1 MSMSSPCD
9 YDICVVGGGINGAG
23 IARDAAGRGL
33 RVVLLEKGDL
43 AGATSS
49 ASSKLI
55 HGGLRYLENFEFRL
69 VREALSEREVLLSI
83 APHVIWP
90 LSFVLPHDPSMRPR
104 WMIRL
109 GLFLYD
115 RLGGPRSLPPSRA
128 VDLRMDICGAP
139 LAPDFQSG
147 FIYPDC
153 WVDDSRLVVLNA
165 LDAAERG
172 AKIMTRTACEGLSPL
187 PEGAGWTVRARTP
200 DGRTTAFSALTV
212 VNATGPWVRTFLE
225 NIGRAAP
232 DLPAVRLVQGSH
244 IVLPRL
250 YEGVQAYILQQPDG
264 RIVFALPFLGDF
276 TLVGTTERPFSGD
289 PVQARISMEETNY
302 LCAAVFRAFR
312 RIVAPSDI
320 IWSFSGVRPLADS
333 GTKEARKASRDY
345 TFHMDTREGATLL
358 SVFGGKITTYRRLAE
373 AALVKLF
380 PNSQAWTA
388 RIPLPGGDIGGPGGF
403 EGFLNHQAARWPFL
417 PAPLLWR
424 YARAYGTRM
433 ERFLEG
439 AQAMEDLGRLVF
451 VPDLYEAE
459 VRYLKDVEFA
469 RTDEDILFRRTKR
482 GLRVPVRTVS

>member
-1 MSMSSPCD
+1 MSSLCD
-9 YDICVVGGGINGAG
+9 YDMCVVGGGVNGTG

-43 AGATSS
+43 ACATSS

-69 VREALSEREVLLSI
+69 VREALAERETLLSI
-83 APHVIWP
+83 APHIVWP
-90 LSFVLPHDPSMRPR
+90 LSFVLPHDPSMRPK
-104 WMIRL
+104 WMISA

-115 RLGGPRSLPPSRA
+115 RLGGPGSLPHARS

-139 LAPDFQSG
+139 LAPEYRDG
-147 FIYPDC
+147 FVYPDC

-172 AKIMTRTACEGLSPL
+172 AKVMTRTTCEALSPL
-187 PEGAGWTVRARTP
+187 PDQAGWTVRARGSE
-200 DGRTTAFSALTV
+200 GRMTAFSARSV
-212 VNATGPWVRTFLE
+212 VNATGPWVRSFLE
-225 NIGRAAP
+225 AMGRQVS

-250 YEGVQAYILQQPDG
+250 YEGAQAYILQQPDG
-264 RIVFALPFLGDF
+264 RIVFALPFLGEF
-276 TLVGTTERPFSGD
+276 TLVGTTERDFVGD
-289 PVQARISMEETNY
+289 PAQARISMEETNY

-320 IWSFSGVRPLADS
+320 VWSFSGVRPLADAGS
-333 GTKEARKASRDY
+333 GQARKASRDY
-345 TFHMDTREGATLL
+345 MFHLDTRDGPPLL

-373 AALVKLF
+373 AALAKVF
-380 PNSQAWTA
+380 PNGRPWTA
-388 RIPLPGGDIGGPGGF
+388 QTPLPGGDIGGPGGF
-403 EGFLNHQAARWPFL
+403 EGFLNRQAARWPFL

-433 ERFLEG
+433 ERFLDG
-439 AQAMEDLGRLVF
+439 ASQIQDLGRLVF
-451 VPDLYEAE
+451 APDLYEVE
-459 VRYLKDVEFA
+459 VRYLKEVEFA

-482 GLRVPVRTVS
+482 GVVTPPRTMS